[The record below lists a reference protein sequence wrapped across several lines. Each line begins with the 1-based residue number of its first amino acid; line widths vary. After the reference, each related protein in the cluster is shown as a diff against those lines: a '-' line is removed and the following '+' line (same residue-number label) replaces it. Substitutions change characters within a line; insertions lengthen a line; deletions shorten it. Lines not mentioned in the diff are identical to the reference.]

1 MNKRVLADTSI
12 WVEYF
17 NRAKSEHAQ
26 RLGEFLEIEVV
37 YVAGIVLAELLEI
50 EGVCVTGIIL
60 AELLQGA
67 KTNAEFELLRK
78 NLKVLPLLKESEK
91 TWEKVGKLSFELR
104 RKGTVIP
111 LTDCLIAVLAQENNC
126 QIFTLDNHFTY
137 VPQLEII

>member
-1 MNKRVLADTSI
+1 MNKKILVDTSI

-17 NRAKSEHAQ
+17 NRPESGYAQ
-26 RLGEFLEIEVV
+26 R
-37 YVAGIVLAELLEI
+37 LAELLEI

-111 LTDCLIAVLAQENNC
+111 LTDCLIAVLARENNC

-137 VPQLEII
+137 VPQLEIV

>member
-1 MNKRVLADTSI
+1 MNKRILVDTSI

-17 NRAKSEHAQ
+17 NRPESEYAQ
-26 RLGEFLEIEVV
+26 RLAEFLEME
-37 YVAGIVLAELLEI
+37 A
-50 EGVCVTGIIL
+50 VCVIGIIL

-67 KTNAEFELLRK
+67 KTDAEFELLRK

-91 TWEKVGKLSFELR
+91 TWEKVGKLSFELQ

-126 QIFTLDNHFTY
+126 QVFTLDNHFTY

>member
-1 MNKRVLADTSI
+1 MNKRVLVDTSI

-17 NRAKSEHAQ
+17 NRPESEYAQ
-26 RLGEFLEIEVV
+26 RLAEFLEME
-37 YVAGIVLAELLEI
+37 A
-50 EGVCVTGIIL
+50 VCVTGIIL

-67 KTNAEFELLRK
+67 RTHAEFELLRK
-78 NLKVLPLLKESEK
+78 NLKVLPPLKESEK
-91 TWEKVGKLSFELR
+91 TWEKVGKLSFELQ

-126 QIFTLDNHFTY
+126 QVFTLDNHFTY

>member
-1 MNKRVLADTSI
+1 MNKRVLVDTSI

-17 NRAKSEHAQ
+17 NRPESEYAQ
-26 RLGEFLEIEVV
+26 RLAEFLE
-37 YVAGIVLAELLEI
+37 AEA
-50 EGVCVTGIIL
+50 VCITGIIL

-67 KTNAEFELLRK
+67 KTHAEFNLLRK
-78 NLKVLPLLKESEK
+78 SLKVLPPLKETEK
-91 TWEKVGKLSFELR
+91 TWEKAGKLGFELQ

-126 QIFTLDNHFTY
+126 QVFTLDNHFTH

>member
-1 MNKRVLADTSI
+1 MNKRILVDTSI

-17 NRAKSEHAQ
+17 NRPESEYAQ
-26 RLGEFLEIEVV
+26 RLAEFLEMET
-37 YVAGIVLAELLEI
+37 
-50 EGVCVTGIIL
+50 VCVTGIIL

-67 KTNAEFELLRK
+67 KTDAEFELLRK

-91 TWEKVGKLSFELR
+91 TWEKVGKLSFELQ

-126 QIFTLDNHFTY
+126 QVFTLDNHFTY

>member
-1 MNKRVLADTSI
+1 MNKRILVDTSI

-17 NRAKSEHAQ
+17 NRPESEYAQ
-26 RLGEFLEIEVV
+26 RLAEFLEMET
-37 YVAGIVLAELLEI
+37 
-50 EGVCVTGIIL
+50 VCVTGIIL

-67 KTNAEFELLRK
+67 KTDAEFELLRK

-91 TWEKVGKLSFELR
+91 TWEKVGKLSFELQ

-126 QIFTLDNHFTY
+126 QMFTLDDHFTY

>member
-1 MNKRVLADTSI
+1 MNKRVLVDTSI

-17 NRAKSEHAQ
+17 NRPESEYAQ
-26 RLGEFLEIEVV
+26 RLAEF
-37 YVAGIVLAELLEI
+37 LEI

-67 KTNAEFELLRK
+67 KTHAEFESLRK

-91 TWEKVGKLSFELR
+91 TWEKVGKLSFELQ

-111 LTDCLIAVLAQENNC
+111 LTDCLIGVLAQENNC
-126 QIFTLDNHFTY
+126 QVFTLDNHFTY

>member
-1 MNKRVLADTSI
+1 MNKRILVDTSI

-17 NRAKSEHAQ
+17 NRPESEYAQ
-26 RLGEFLEIEVV
+26 RLAEFLEMEV
-37 YVAGIVLAELLEI
+37 
-50 EGVCVTGIIL
+50 VCVTGIIL

-67 KTNAEFELLRK
+67 KTDAEFELLRK
-78 NLKVLPLLKESEK
+78 NLKVLPPLKESEK
-91 TWEKVGKLSFELR
+91 TWEKVGKLSFELQ

-126 QIFTLDNHFTY
+126 QVFTLDNHLTY

>member
-1 MNKRVLADTSI
+1 MNKRILVDTSI

-17 NRAKSEHAQ
+17 NRPESEYAQ
-26 RLGEFLEIEVV
+26 RLAEFLEME
-37 YVAGIVLAELLEI
+37 A
-50 EGVCVTGIIL
+50 VCATGIIL

-67 KTNAEFELLRK
+67 KADTEFELLRK

-91 TWEKVGKLSFELR
+91 TWEKVGKLSFELQ

-111 LTDCLIAVLAQENNC
+111 LTDCLIAVLAEENNC
-126 QIFTLDNHFTY
+126 QVFTLDNHFTY